1 MLLLLIKS
9 NVFSDLC
16 LYYFDEGDP
25 QLGEERDEWGR
36 RERFNDHKN
45 SSRFS
50 QINPWA
56 TRCGETEFWCWLS
69 RSVPLNPLLACALP
83 LILSCLLSK
92 KVLIGNRK
100 LLLRTITILSKQ
112 LTKGPP
118 EHTVRVKKQI
128 KHKKD
133 KIWVKDECSPIPYYK
148 TLEIL
153 DYSRHLTN
161 VKILKKIALWVCR
174 PITLKK
180 GWGLCPL

>member
-1 MLLLLIKS
+1 MNQTFFLIC
-9 NVFSDLC
+9 VC
-16 LYYFDEGDP
+16 IFDEGDP

-50 QINPWA
+50 QINPRA
-56 TRCGETEFWCWLS
+56 TCCGETEFWCWLS

-83 LILSCLLSK
+83 LILSCFLSK
-92 KVLIGNRK
+92 KVLIGDRT

-112 LTKGPP
+112 LTKCPP
-118 EHTVRVKKQI
+118 EHTIRAKKQI

-133 KIWVKDECSPIPYYK
+133 KIWVKDKCSPIPYYK
-148 TLEIL
+148 TIEIL
-153 DYSRHLTN
+153 DYNRHLTIP
-161 VKILKKIALWVCR
+161 KFRKSLHSWVCR

-180 GWGLCPL
+180 G